1 MSTTR
6 APEQH
11 ATGRPRGRRIALI
24 DRPWIGYRS
33 VMLATPLALS
43 TPEEIRGVL
52 ADYSSDHPTAPLA
65 GRIDEQAG
73 RWVPVPR
80 SERDAHLD
88 RVLIRSGDLEPD
100 GIEAHVAA
108 HVAAAAA
115 DLPFVAVVG
124 TRSICVYMS
133 HAVGDA
139 TVLSRLMLALARA
152 DRRGLEA
159 IGSRAGTA
167 TPLRALVRQLRPHY
181 RQWLEQLRHP
191 VGPPALDT
199 PIPVGPPAVDTP
211 TPTEPATPPRPTF
224 AGSVLGGP
232 ALRELTRW
240 RNANAPGVSLTSVL
254 TSATY
259 RALTEQGLNIHGGGC
274 YTLVDIRSQ
283 LPKTD
288 ELPYGNLAKSLY
300 LAADL
305 TDPKAVA
312 VALREAMD
320 SARAIPAIVVATATS
335 PLRGPARPQPH
346 PPGAPLMFTMNS
358 MPTLPGLSDLPW
370 ADDAAGRRF
379 YGVGMSAGPGGITV
393 FALRMRDHMQ
403 LTASFDET
411 TAAPDAV
418 RRALEALADPAS
430 LMGRRLGSA

>member
-1 MSTTR
+1 MSTTQ
-6 APEQH
+6 ASNQH
-11 ATGRPRGRRIALI
+11 TVIGPRGRRIALI

-33 VMLATPLALS
+33 VMLATPLAVS
-43 TPEEIRGVL
+43 TAEEIRRVL
-52 ADYSSDHPTAPLA
+52 ADQLSDHPSAPLS
-65 GRIDEQAG
+65 GRIDERAG

-80 SERDAHLD
+80 AERAAHLD
-88 RVLIRSGDLEPD
+88 RVLISSGDLEPD
-100 GIEAHVAA
+100 GIEAHVGA
-108 HVAAAAA
+108 HVAAAAS
-115 DLPFVAVVG
+115 DLPFVVVVG
-124 TRSICVYMS
+124 TRSICVFMS

-152 DRRGLEA
+152 DRRGLDA
-159 IGSRAGTA
+159 IASRAGTT
-167 TPLRALVRQLRPHY
+167 TPLRALVRQVRPHH

-191 VGPPALDT
+191 AAPPALGT
-199 PIPVGPPAVDTP
+199 PDPA
-211 TPTEPATPPRPTF
+211 EPATPPRPAF
-224 AGSVLGGP
+224 AGAVLGGP
-232 ALRELTRW
+232 ALRDLTRW

-283 LPKTD
+283 LPKTE

-305 TDPKAVA
+305 SDPKVVA
-312 VALREAMD
+312 VAMREAVD

-335 PLRGPARPQPH
+335 PLRGPVLAQPH
-346 PPGAPLMFTMNS
+346 PRGAPLMFTMNS

-370 ADDAAGRRF
+370 AGDSSGRRF
-379 YGVGMSAGPGGITV
+379 FGVGLSAGPGGITV

-418 RRALEALADPAS
+418 RGALETLADPAS